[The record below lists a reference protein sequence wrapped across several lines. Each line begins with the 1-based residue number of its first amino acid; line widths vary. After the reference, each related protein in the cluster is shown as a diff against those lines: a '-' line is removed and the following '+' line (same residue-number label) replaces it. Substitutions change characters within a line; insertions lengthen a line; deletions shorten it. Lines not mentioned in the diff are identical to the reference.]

1 MNVRVLPSHA
11 SVSFDFRQQ
20 RQIPVN
26 VCSFH
31 KLERDLSVMSHRLSH
46 INLSFYVFS
55 VNELMDFVQFNP
67 QGSRREEHTVSAP
80 TAAPRNHVAA
90 HVALPV
96 QQ

>member
-67 QGSRREEHTVSAP
+67 QGSHTVSAP
-80 TAAPRNHVAA
+80 TAAPHNHVAA